1 LENGD
6 HPEIDDSIELELE
19 DIKKYQSLI
28 GSLQWIVQIGRFD
41 VTTAVMTLSSFRA
54 NPRQGHLDRVKR
66 IYGYLSKMRHAMIR
80 IRTDEPDHSGLPDKV
95 YDWEHSVYAGA
106 EELMPHDAPPALGK
120 PVVMTTYV
128 DANLYHDLV
137 NGRSVTGIMHIFNKT
152 LVDWFSKKQ
161 STVETATYGA
171 EFIAARTAME
181 QIIDLRTTLRYL
193 GVDVKG
199 STMMF
204 GDNESVVNSSSIPHA
219 RLHKRHNAVS
229 FHRVREGI
237 AAGIA
242 KFHHVRSENNPADIL
257 SKQWSYKSGWPL
269 LQPLLF
275 WEGDTMDLVDKE
287 PAASKERGVTNVS
300 FSGA

>member
-1 LENGD
+1 
-6 HPEIDDSIELELE
+6 
-19 DIKKYQSLI
+19 
-28 GSLQWIVQIGRFD
+28 
-41 VTTAVMTLSSFRA
+41 
-54 NPRQGHLDRVKR
+54 
-66 IYGYLSKMRHAMIR
+66 
-80 IRTDEPDHSGLPDKV
+80 
-95 YDWEHSVYAGA
+95 
-106 EELMPHDAPPALGK
+106 
-120 PVVMTTYV
+120 V